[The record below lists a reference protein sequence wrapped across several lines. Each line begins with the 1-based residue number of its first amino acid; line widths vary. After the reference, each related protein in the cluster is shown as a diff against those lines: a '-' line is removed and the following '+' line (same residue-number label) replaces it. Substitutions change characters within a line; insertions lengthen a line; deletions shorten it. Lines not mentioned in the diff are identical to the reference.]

1 MDRLLYS
8 LIITLFIFSTN
19 ASDRV
24 IGGTKTTNK
33 EHPWQLS
40 LQTRYGGHLCG
51 ASLIR
56 EDLVI
61 TAAHCVDAFGPR
73 DFRIYG
79 KSSTGEMRKLRRLAR
94 VKSVHIHPDFKEK
107 NLAHD
112 IAILK
117 LRRAIKLSPEVQLIK
132 IPNNDKNSFNF
143 SENFKSVNGKLV
155 SSGWGSK
162 EPPSN
167 FPIFSKELMEVEVK
181 AIGTTTFDMNDNVFN
196 QSLIDD
202 FNMSDKMIEFLLDHN
217 PNVLITT
224 GMVPETGNC
233 LGDSGGP
240 LVYYEQGKDP
250 LLVGI
255 TSYAAGGPVLCKG
268 IAGFTNIQAYR
279 DWLTQFID

>member
-1 MDRLLYS
+1 MFTSY
-8 LIITLFIFSTN
+8 

-24 IGGTKTTNK
+24 IGGTQTTNK

-40 LQTRYGGHLCG
+40 LQTRFGGHLCG

-56 EDLVI
+56 NDLVI
-61 TAAHCVDAFGPR
+61 TAAHCVDAFGAR

-79 KSSTGEMRKLRRLAR
+79 KSSTGEMKKLRRLAR
-94 VKSVHIHPDFKEK
+94 VKSIHIHPDFKEK

-117 LRRAIKLSPEVQLIK
+117 LKRPISLSSEVKTIR
-132 IPNNDKNSFNF
+132 IPDNTKNDFNF
-143 SENFKSVNGKLV
+143 SENFKGIDGKLI

-196 QSLIDD
+196 QNLIQD
-202 FNMSDKMIEFLLDHN
+202 FNMSDEMIEFLLNHS

-224 GMVPETGNC
+224 GMIPETGNC

-255 TSYAAGGPVLCKG
+255 TSYAAGGSVLCKG

-279 DWLTQFID
+279 DWLRQFID